1 MIKGEVVRGKKTRFE
16 GSYGAMR
23 DRLRKALIRLSIEL
37 QAYIKSSKLSGQV
50 LKNRTGTLRRSIN
63 RKIVETPHSLQ
74 AFVGTNVK
82 YARPHEYGF
91 EGTVN
96 VKDHLRLVKQAW
108 GRELRTPVW
117 ANVKAHQREVKLPER
132 SFLRSA
138 LLDKR
143 SKILTELNV
152 AINKPV

>member
-1 MIKGEVVRGKKTRFE
+1 MIKGEVVRGKKKPFE
-16 GSYGAMR
+16 GTAAA
-23 DRLRKALIRLSIEL
+23 LRNRVRTALIRLSIEL

-63 RKIVETPHSLQ
+63 RKIIETPTSIQ

-96 VKDHLRLVKQAW
+96 VREHLRLVKEAW
-108 GRELRTPVW
+108 GRELKMPVW
-117 ANVKAHQREVKLPER
+117 ATVKPHQREVRLPER